1 MAKLNIYNK
10 IFILFFVLLVIV
22 IIWKVPHENNAASS
36 RQSNI
41 SAEK

>member
-22 IIWKVPHENNAASS
+22 IIWKVPHEKNVGLSK
-36 RQSNI
+36 QSNI
-41 SAEK
+41 STNN